1 MSTPQT
7 TRESLI
13 AEFTALVEGSPEV
26 DRHDLFAR
34 LRRHVPIFH
43 SSRLDAWVMT
53 RYEDVKTVLSNDS
66 LFQPPQQGA
75 GASPFGR
82 SFMQMSGREHSKKV
96 GIVAREMRT
105 QRAMRERLS
114 EVVLQIAKS
123 QATSLVMG
131 EPMDLRERY
140 ATWVPLLAITALTD
154 LPDAA
159 RFRDWYRTIVAGGS
173 SSITNP
179 GARDAAFRAREEV
192 RAFLEPI
199 IEARRL
205 KPGNDLLSDLVTAD
219 YDGEPIP
226 HEEIVSNI
234 IFLLAAGVETTERV
248 LTSVLRHV
256 ALDAEEWAWLKANY
270 TDPEALS
277 AFCAEALRVF
287 PPVSANVRTAL
298 QDLEIAGIKIK
309 AGEKAVAL
317 SVSGNHDENHFANPT
332 HFDHNRFMGSSERQF
347 TADGDILSFGDG
359 THHCVGSRLAKVEMA
374 HALTEFLDRVARIEP
389 VGNLPV
395 GEGFIFH
402 SPPRL
407 PVILHPEELI

>member
-1 MSTPQT
+1 MATQT
-7 TRESLI
+7 AANEHLI
-13 AEFTALVEGSPEV
+13 AEFNALVEGNPAL
-26 DRHDLFAR
+26 DRHAIFAR
-34 LRRHVPIFH
+34 LRHSVPIFH
-43 SSRLDAWVMT
+43 SQRLDAWVVS
-53 RYEDVKTVLSNDS
+53 RYADVKTVLSSDTQ
-66 LFQPPQQGA
+66 FQPPQQGA

-96 GIVAREMRT
+96 GIVARDMRT

-114 EVVLQIAKS
+114 EVVLQIAQN
-123 QATSLVMG
+123 QALSLVMG
-131 EPMDLRERY
+131 EPLDLRERY

-179 GARDAAFRAREEV
+179 GARDAAFKAREEV

-205 KPGNDLLSDLVTAD
+205 KPGNDLLSDLVTAE
-219 YDGEPIP
+219 YEGAPIP

-256 ALDAEEWAWLKANY
+256 ALDTDEWAWLKANY

-298 QDLEIAGIKIK
+298 QDVEMAGMTIKL
-309 AGEKAVAL
+309 GEKVVAL
-317 SVSGNHDENHFANPT
+317 SVSANHDEHHFANPT
-332 HFDHNRFMGSSERQF
+332 VFDHGRFMGSSERQF
-347 TADGDILSFGDG
+347 TAGGDILSFGDG

-389 VGNLPV
+389 VGDLPR

-402 SPPRL
+402 SPPKL
-407 PVILHPEELI
+407 PVILHIQA